1 MKAYVKIVRNM
12 YYNLKVITYLLDLL
26 PIKAYMY
33 VKIVKNLLLQFE
45 GNSLFIRLVQYHIS
59 IACSIY
65 YHTHASKIYHC
76 KAVATCAPKTTLCLD

>member
-12 YYNLKVITYLLDLL
+12 YYYLKAIACLLDLL
-26 PIKAYMY
+26 PIKAY
-33 VKIVKNLLLQFE
+33 VKIVRNISLQFE
-45 GNSLFIRLVQYHIS
+45 GNSLCIRPVQYHIS

-76 KAVATCAPKTTLCLD
+76 KAVSTCAPPITTLCLD